1 MTRSLALTTVVAV
14 LLAGSTGGGAI
25 PSEVTGASS
34 GDTPSGL
41 SSTARSTS
49 DAPATMRAGNGT
61 PVPPGR
67 ILFMR
72 QGADGVER
80 YFTISTD
87 GTDERALFER
97 EGCMCADWSADGT
110 HILSIGATG
119 HGTFSLLTIKPDG
132 SDEFVISPP
141 ITTLNLFV
149 GASSADGRLLAFA
162 GFDETDPSRNGIY
175 IASPDLADLRM
186 VTPVPVGAVG
196 VEPYGVT
203 PDGQIIFFAEVGPQE
218 FVTHTGDLYVVNAD
232 GTGLRKLNTRGLSVA
247 FVGPSPSM
255 ASLSPD
261 GRHVAF
267 AAYAGNPKAG
277 RSAVYVIDLAGG
289 RAERVTGY
297 MAGIFNVAWSPAG
310 HWIAFTRQVTGRTSL
325 VSPDGTDEKDLSAPD
340 ENVGFPSWSPEG
352 SYMVVRRGGDGANDL
367 WIMDL
372 DGQFI
377 GQVTREPSNYGVFS
391 WAPRSGNTP

>member
-1 MTRSLALTTVVAV
+1 M
-14 LLAGSTGGGAI
+14 LLACSTGGGAI
-25 PSEVTGASS
+25 PSGVTGASA
-34 GDTPSGL
+34 GATPSGL
-41 SSTARSTS
+41 SSTALSTS
-49 DAPATMRAGNGT
+49 DALATTQGLDNA

-72 QGADGVER
+72 QAADGVER
-80 YFTISTD
+80 YFTINTD
-87 GTDERALFER
+87 GTDERTLFER
-97 EGCMCADWSADGT
+97 EGCSCAHWSADGT

-119 HGTFSLLTIKPDG
+119 HGTFSLMTIKPDG
-132 SDEFVISPP
+132 SDEVVISPP
-141 ITTLNLFV
+141 IETLSLFV

-162 GFDETDPSRNGIY
+162 GFDETDPSRNGLY

-203 PDGQIIFFAEVGPQE
+203 PDGMHIVFFAEVGPQE

-232 GTGLRKLNTRGLSVA
+232 GTGLHKLNTRGLSVA

-255 ASLSPD
+255 TSLSPD

-277 RSAVYVIDLAGG
+277 RSAVYVIDIAEG

-310 HWIAFTRQVTGRTSL
+310 DWIAFTRQVTGRTSL
-325 VSPDGTDEKDLSAPD
+325 VRPDGTDETDLSAPD
-340 ENVGFPSWSPEG
+340 ENVGLPSWSPEG

-372 DGQFI
+372 DGQFS
-377 GQVTREPSNYGVFS
+377 GQVTHEPSNYGVFS